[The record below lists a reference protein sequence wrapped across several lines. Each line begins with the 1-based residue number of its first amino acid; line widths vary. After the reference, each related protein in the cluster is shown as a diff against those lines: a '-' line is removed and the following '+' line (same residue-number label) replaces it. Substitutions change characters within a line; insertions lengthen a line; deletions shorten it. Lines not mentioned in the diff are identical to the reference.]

1 LFVLVGIIIVVI
13 IVVHHC
19 HQCCPQICQHKDDD
33 GNSNNEYPVA
43 MNELGN
49 VMWDVEDED
58 SIGSSES
65 SIK

>member
-1 LFVLVGIIIVVI
+1 MVMKKHQVVRYKGKLI
-13 IVVHHC
+13 GT
-19 HQCCPQICQHKDDD
+19 QIKGWELDKDDD

-49 VMWDVEDED
+49 VMWDAEDED